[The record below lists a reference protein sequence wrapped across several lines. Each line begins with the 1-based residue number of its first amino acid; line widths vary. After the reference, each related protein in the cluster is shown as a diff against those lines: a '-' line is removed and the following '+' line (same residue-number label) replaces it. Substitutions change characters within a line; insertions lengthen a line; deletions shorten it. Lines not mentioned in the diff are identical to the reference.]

1 MTTRLDFLNYLM
13 MLDYVLGIEIS
24 TFLSLYHLI
33 FKIGTITPIV
43 QMRKS
48 KVEEFSKVIFVS
60 WKITEHG

>member
-1 MTTRLDFLNYLM
+1 MTARLDFLNYLM